1 MNQDE
6 RDMLIRIDERTA
18 EMQKR
23 HESCK
28 IPDRVTALENKNTRA
43 EAMIVVILSLV
54 SVGRLWDLY
63 EFLRQWIL
71 NI

>member
-1 MNQDE
+1 MDQEE

-23 HESCK
+23 HDSCK
-28 IPDRVTALENKNTRA
+28 IPERVAVLENKNTRA
-43 EAMIVVILSLV
+43 EAMIAVILALV
-54 SVGRLWDLY
+54 SIGRLWDLY